1 MVAVCL
7 AITSSHLREETY
19 SEEEAIF
26 SGATRAQQAQGGIY
40 LEVEVALSMGLM
52 VVMALR

>member
-1 MVAVCL
+1 MAVCL